1 MVLNNFKSK
10 GLGKGLAALLGES
23 QSSESAEGKTQNNF
37 SSEKI
42 PTHLL
47 KPNRFQPRK
56 NFDKKQLDELAQS
69 IKTRGII
76 QPIVV
81 RPSDK
86 NTFEIIAGE
95 RRWRAAQ
102 LVQLHEIPI
111 VKLDVDDTLAAE
123 FAVLENI
130 QREGL
135 NALEEADGYEL
146 LMDKFSYTQDK
157 LSEMIGKSR
166 AHIANTLRLKKLPAE
181 IQDMI
186 TQGILTPGHARTLID
201 VSGNVEL
208 AKTIVNNNLSVRQAE
223 FLAKKTH
230 LSKTS
235 NNQKSIKQLDPNI
248 AQLIEDLQNKTG
260 MVVNIADKKKKGG
273 TISFQYNNLAQL
285 EFLIKS
291 IKESY

>member
-23 QSSESAEGKTQNNF
+23 ENKDPIVEQNF
-37 SSEKI
+37 TSEKVS
-42 PTHLL
+42 THLL

>member
-23 QSSESAEGKTQNNF
+23 ETKEAVIEQNF
-37 SSEKI
+37 TSEKVA
-42 PTHLL
+42 THLL

-81 RPSDK
+81 RPSND

-102 LVQLHEIPI
+102 LAQLHEIPV

-146 LMDKFSYTQDK
+146 LMNKFSYTQDK

-166 AHIANTLRLKKLPAE
+166 AHIANTLRLKKLPVE
-181 IQDMI
+181 IQNMI

-208 AKTIVNNNLSVRQAE
+208 AKTIANNNLSVRQAE

-230 LSKTS
+230 SSTTP
-235 NNQKSIKQLDPNI
+235 NNQKIIKKVDPNI
-248 AQLIEDLQNKTG
+248 VELIENLQNKTG
-260 MVVNIADKKKKGG
+260 MVVTISDKKKKGG
-273 TISFQYNNLAQL
+273 AITFQYENLAQL

-291 IKESY
+291 IKNNY

>member
-23 QSSESAEGKTQNNF
+23 ETKEAVIEQNF
-37 SSEKI
+37 TSEKVA
-42 PTHLL
+42 THLL

-81 RPSDK
+81 RPSND

-102 LVQLHEIPI
+102 LAQLHEIPV

-146 LMDKFSYTQDK
+146 LMNKFSYTQDK

-166 AHIANTLRLKKLPAE
+166 AHIANTLRLKKLPVE
-181 IQDMI
+181 IQNMI

-201 VSGNVEL
+201 VPGNVEL
-208 AKTIVNNNLSVRQAE
+208 AKTIANNNLSVRQAE

-230 LSKTS
+230 SSTTP
-235 NNQKSIKQLDPNI
+235 NNQKIIKKVDPNI
-248 AQLIEDLQNKTG
+248 VELIENLQNKTG
-260 MVVNIADKKKKGG
+260 MVVTISDKKKKGG
-273 TISFQYNNLAQL
+273 AITFQYENLAQL

-291 IKESY
+291 IKKNY

>member
-23 QSSESAEGKTQNNF
+23 ENKDSIVEQNF
-37 SSEKI
+37 TSEKVS
-42 PTHLL
+42 THLL

-69 IKTRGII
+69 IKIRGII

-81 RPSDK
+81 RPSD
-86 NTFEIIAGE
+86 NNAFEIIAGE

-102 LVQLHEIPI
+102 LAQLHEVPV

-166 AHIANTLRLKKLPAE
+166 AHIANTLRLKKLPVE

-186 TQGILTPGHARTLID
+186 NQGILTPGHARTLID

-208 AKTIVNNNLSVRQAE
+208 AKTIANNNLSVRQAE
-223 FLAKKTH
+223 SLAKKTH
-230 LSKTS
+230 SSTTP
-235 NNQKSIKQLDPNI
+235 NNQNSIKRLDPNI
-248 AQLIEDLQNKTG
+248 VELIEDLQNKTG
-260 MVVNIADKKKKGG
+260 MAVRIVDKKKKGG
-273 TISFQYNNLAQL
+273 AISFQYNNLAQL

-291 IKESY
+291 IKKNY

>member
-1 MVLNNFKSK
+1 MVLNNFKPK

-23 QSSESAEGKTQNNF
+23 ENKDPIVEQNF
-37 SSEKI
+37 TSEKVS
-42 PTHLL
+42 THLL

>member
-23 QSSESAEGKTQNNF
+23 ENKDPIVEQNF
-37 SSEKI
+37 TSEKVL
-42 PTHLL
+42 THLL

-102 LVQLHEIPI
+102 LAQLHEIPV
-111 VKLDVDDTLAAE
+111 VKLDVDDGLAAE

-166 AHIANTLRLKKLPAE
+166 AHIANTLRLKKLPVE

-201 VSGNVEL
+201 LSGNVEL
-208 AKTIVNNNLSVRQAE
+208 AKTIANNNLSVRQAE
-223 FLAKKTH
+223 SLAKKTH
-230 LSKTS
+230 SSTIP
-235 NNQKSIKQLDPNI
+235 NNQKSIKMLDPNI
-248 AQLIEDLQNKTG
+248 ADLVEALQNKTG
-260 MVVNIADKKKKGG
+260 MVVNIFDKKKGG
-273 TISFQYNNLAQL
+273 GAISFKYNNLAQL

-291 IKESY
+291 IKENY

>member
-23 QSSESAEGKTQNNF
+23 ENKDSIVEQNF
-37 SSEKI
+37 TSEKVS
-42 PTHLL
+42 TYLL

-81 RPSDK
+81 RPFDK

-102 LVQLHEIPI
+102 LAQLHEIPV
-111 VKLDVDDTLAAE
+111 VKLDVDDGLAAE

-166 AHIANTLRLKKLPAE
+166 AHIANTLRLKKLPVE

-201 VSGNVEL
+201 LSGNVEL
-208 AKTIVNNNLSVRQAE
+208 AKTIANNNLSVRQAE
-223 FLAKKTH
+223 SLAKKTH
-230 LSKTS
+230 SSTIP
-235 NNQKSIKQLDPNI
+235 NNQKSIKMLDPNI
-248 AQLIEDLQNKTG
+248 ADLVETLQNKTG
-260 MVVNIADKKKKGG
+260 MVVNIFDKKKGG
-273 TISFQYNNLAQL
+273 GAISFKYNNLAQL

-291 IKESY
+291 IKENY

>member
-23 QSSESAEGKTQNNF
+23 ETKEAVIEQNF
-37 SSEKI
+37 TSEKVA
-42 PTHLL
+42 THLL

-81 RPSDK
+81 RPSND

-102 LVQLHEIPI
+102 LAQLHEIPV

-146 LMDKFSYTQDK
+146 LMNKFSYTQDK

-166 AHIANTLRLKKLPAE
+166 AHIANTLRLKKLPVE
-181 IQDMI
+181 IQNMI

-208 AKTIVNNNLSVRQAE
+208 AKTIANNNLSVRQAE

-230 LSKTS
+230 SSTTP
-235 NNQKSIKQLDPNI
+235 NNQKIIKKVDPNI
-248 AQLIEDLQNKTG
+248 VELIENLKNKTG
-260 MVVNIADKKKKGG
+260 MVVTIADKKKKGG
-273 TISFQYNNLAQL
+273 AITFHYDNLAQL

-291 IKESY
+291 IKNNY

>member
-23 QSSESAEGKTQNNF
+23 ENKDPIVEQNF
-37 SSEKI
+37 TSEKVL
-42 PTHLL
+42 THLL

-69 IKTRGII
+69 IKSRGII

-102 LVQLHEIPI
+102 LAQLHEIPV
-111 VKLDVDDTLAAE
+111 VKLNVDDGLAAE

-166 AHIANTLRLKKLPAE
+166 AHIANTLRLKKLPLE

-201 VSGNVEL
+201 LSGNVEL
-208 AKTIVNNNLSVRQAE
+208 AKTIANNNLSVRQAE
-223 FLAKKTH
+223 SLAKKTH
-230 LSKTS
+230 SSTVP
-235 NNQKSIKQLDPNI
+235 NNQKSIKNLDPNI
-248 AQLIEDLQNKTG
+248 ANLVETLQNKTG
-260 MVVNIADKKKKGG
+260 MVVNIFDKKKGG
-273 TISFQYNNLAQL
+273 GAISFKYNNLAQL

-291 IKESY
+291 IKENY

>member
-23 QSSESAEGKTQNNF
+23 ENKDPIVEQNF
-37 SSEKI
+37 TSEKVS
-42 PTHLL
+42 THLL
-47 KPNRFQPRK
+47 IPNRFQPRK

-102 LVQLHEIPI
+102 LAQLHEVPV

-146 LMDKFSYTQDK
+146 LMNKFSYTQDK

-166 AHIANTLRLKKLPAE
+166 AHIANTLRLKKLPVE

-208 AKTIVNNNLSVRQAE
+208 AKTIANNNLSVRQAE
-223 FLAKKTH
+223 FLAKKT
-230 LSKTS
+230 LSSTTP
-235 NNQKSIKQLDPNI
+235 NNQKIIKKVDSNI
-248 AQLIEDLQNKTG
+248 VELIENLQNKTG
-260 MVVNIADKKKKGG
+260 MVVTIADKKKKGG
-273 TISFQYNNLAQL
+273 AITFHYDNLAQL

-291 IKESY
+291 IKNNY

>member
-1 MVLNNFKSK
+1 MVLNNFKPK

-23 QSSESAEGKTQNNF
+23 ENKDPIVEQNF
-37 SSEKI
+37 TSEKVS
-42 PTHLL
+42 THLL

-102 LVQLHEIPI
+102 LAQLHEIPI

>member
-23 QSSESAEGKTQNNF
+23 ENKDPIVEQNF
-37 SSEKI
+37 TSEKVS
-42 PTHLL
+42 THLL

-102 LVQLHEIPI
+102 LAQLHEVPV

-166 AHIANTLRLKKLPAE
+166 AHIANTLRLKKLPVE

-201 VSGNVEL
+201 VSDNVEL
-208 AKTIVNNNLSVRQAE
+208 AKTIAKNNLSVRQAE

-230 LSKTS
+230 SSTTSK
-235 NNQKSIKQLDPNI
+235 NQKFIKKLDPNI
-248 AQLIEDLQNKTG
+248 AELIEDLQNKTG
-260 MVVNIADKKKKGG
+260 MVVNIVDKKKNGG
-273 TISFQYNNLAQL
+273 SIRFHYNNLAQL

>member
-23 QSSESAEGKTQNNF
+23 ENKDSIVEQNF
-37 SSEKI
+37 TSEKVSTYI
-42 PTHLL
+42 L

-69 IKTRGII
+69 IKIRGII

-102 LVQLHEIPI
+102 LAQLHEIPV
-111 VKLDVDDTLAAE
+111 VKLDVDDGLAAE

-166 AHIANTLRLKKLPAE
+166 AHIANTLRLKKLPVE

-201 VSGNVEL
+201 LSGNVEL
-208 AKTIVNNNLSVRQAE
+208 AKTIANNNLSVRQAE
-223 FLAKKTH
+223 SLAKKTH
-230 LSKTS
+230 SSTIP
-235 NNQKSIKQLDPNI
+235 NNQKSIKMLDPNI
-248 AQLIEDLQNKTG
+248 ADLVETLQNKTG
-260 MVVNIADKKKKGG
+260 MVVNIFDKKKGG
-273 TISFQYNNLAQL
+273 GAISFKYNNLAQL

-291 IKESY
+291 IKENY

>member
-23 QSSESAEGKTQNNF
+23 ETKEPVIEQNF
-37 SSEKI
+37 TSEKVA
-42 PTHLL
+42 THLL

-102 LVQLHEIPI
+102 LAQLHEIPI

-130 QREGL
+130 QREDL

-146 LMDKFSYTQDK
+146 LMEKFSYTQDK

-230 LSKTS
+230 LSTTP
-235 NNQKSIKQLDPNI
+235 NNQKSIKQQDPNI

-260 MVVNIADKKKKGG
+260 MVVNIADNKKKGG
-273 TISFQYNNLAQL
+273 AISFHYNNLAQL

-291 IKESY
+291 IKENY

>member
-23 QSSESAEGKTQNNF
+23 ENKDPIVKQNF
-37 SSEKI
+37 TSEKVS
-42 PTHLL
+42 THLL

-102 LVQLHEIPI
+102 LAQLHEIPV
-111 VKLDVDDTLAAE
+111 VKLDVDDDLAAE

-166 AHIANTLRLKKLPAE
+166 AHIANTLRLKKLPVE

-201 VSGNVEL
+201 LSGNVEL
-208 AKTIVNNNLSVRQAE
+208 AKTIANNNLSVRQAE
-223 FLAKKTH
+223 SLAKKTH
-230 LSKTS
+230 SSTVP
-235 NNQKSIKQLDPNI
+235 NNQKSIKKLDPNI
-248 AQLIEDLQNKTG
+248 ADLVETLQNKMG
-260 MVVNIADKKKKGG
+260 MVVNIFDKKRGG
-273 TISFQYNNLAQL
+273 GVISFKYDNLAQL

-291 IKESY
+291 IKENY